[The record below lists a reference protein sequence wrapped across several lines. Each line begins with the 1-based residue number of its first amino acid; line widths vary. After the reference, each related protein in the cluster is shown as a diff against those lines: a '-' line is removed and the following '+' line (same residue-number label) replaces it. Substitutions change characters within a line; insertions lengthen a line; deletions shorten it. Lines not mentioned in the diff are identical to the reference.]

1 MSSKNSKKKLFL
13 SILVVV
19 IVILAIGISWTTF
32 RLHRSESTTSKEAC
46 LHSISV
52 AIYNGTGVWRSGIDA
67 LELYLKSRGI
77 NFTLVNA
84 TSIRNGIL
92 KNYNVLIMP
101 GGWAYDYW
109 LALGPEGNAMIK
121 NFVKNGGGYLGIC
134 AGAYYAARAI
144 MWEAGIYHYSLGIA
158 DLVAIGPKK
167 GYPWPA
173 EVVLRINSTKEGMR
187 LGLNKTY
194 AAVYIGG
201 PEFGYLS
208 GNITVLAV
216 YGDDG
221 KPAIVLARYG
231 KGRVALSGVHL
242 EVRESTWQ
250 VLDVLLNYLAG
261 CKK

>member
-1 MSSKNSKKKLFL
+1 MSSKNSKKKLIL
-13 SILVVV
+13 SILVIVV
-19 IVILAIGISWTTF
+19 AILAISISWTTF
-32 RLHRSESTTSKEAC
+32 RLHRSKLSTSEEAC
-46 LHSISV
+46 LSSISV
-52 AIYNGTGVWRSGIDA
+52 AIYNDTGVWRSGIDA

-77 NFTLVNA
+77 DFTLVNA
-84 TSIRNGIL
+84 TSIKDGIL
-92 KNYNVLIMP
+92 KNYNILIMP

-109 LALGPEGNAMIK
+109 LALGPKGNEMIK
-121 NFVKNGGGYLGIC
+121 SFVKNGGGYLGIC

-158 DLVAIGPKK
+158 NLVAIGPKK

-173 EVVLRINSTKEGMR
+173 EVMLRLNSTKEGIR
-187 LGLNKTY
+187 LGLNKTFV
-194 AAVYIGG
+194 AVYIGG
-201 PEFGYLS
+201 PEFWYLS
-208 GNITVLAV
+208 KNITVLAL

-221 KPAIVLARYG
+221 KPAIVLAGYG

-250 VLDVLLNYLAG
+250 VLNVLLDYLAG